1 MSRTRRLTDRTQSR
15 RSGQPRLSII
25 AAIACVAL
33 LAGVSAAQAAVT
45 TIGSNL
51 SSEPEDAQNCGPC
64 TEALTGLA
72 SAQVTAPC
80 TGTIVA
86 WHVRGFMS
94 SGTGEVR
101 LRVLKPNGSGA
112 YVGAGTS
119 PPITLDATD
128 EVHQASTSLPIGA
141 GDFIGLD
148 VPTNLTFVLAE
159 PVGATTSIWEHG
171 LAEGGAATAPSF
183 TSGLA
188 VSINA
193 EIACSY
199 TLSVSNAGAGS
210 GAVTSTDGSIN
221 CGTTCSSTYDSGT
234 AVTLTATPAPG
245 STFTGW
251 SGACTGTGAC
261 RLTIAANESVTATFA
276 LTPVT
281 LSVTKTGTG
290 GGTVTSADGSINCGT
305 TCSSTYDSGTAVTLT
320 AAPAP
325 GSTFTGW
332 SGACTGT
339 GACRLTITT
348 DESVAAT
355 FARVPPPNTKITS
368 SAISSKHSRATFKFV
383 AIGSASGFQCALTK
397 APKPHHRSSRP
408 SFSACRSP
416 RSYTHL
422 QAGSYTFLVRAF
434 NAAGPD
440 PTPASKTFTIHA

>member
-1 MSRTRRLTDRTQSR
+1 MSVGRRTQSR

-210 GAVTSTDGSIN
+210 GAVTSADGSIN

-234 AVTLTATPAPG
+234 AVTLTAT
-245 STFTGW
+245 
-251 SGACTGTGAC
+251 
-261 RLTIAANESVTATFA
+261 
-276 LTPVT
+276 
-281 LSVTKTGTG
+281 
-290 GGTVTSADGSINCGT
+290 
-305 TCSSTYDSGTAVTLT
+305 
-320 AAPAP
+320 PAP